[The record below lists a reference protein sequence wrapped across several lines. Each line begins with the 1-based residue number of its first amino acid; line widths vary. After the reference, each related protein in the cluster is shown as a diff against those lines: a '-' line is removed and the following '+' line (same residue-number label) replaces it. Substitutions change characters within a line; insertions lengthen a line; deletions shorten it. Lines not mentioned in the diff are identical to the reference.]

1 MNLNTDDIIHAYFKR
16 TGILVQHQIIS
27 YNNLIDN
34 IIPNIFSQYFP
45 IVLDYN
51 DNIIKK
57 IILKITNISVGQ
69 PFSTENN
76 GCSKLMTPNIARIK
90 NTSYSLPIYVNF
102 ETEITIEENGSFIT
116 LEKKQIDNIIF
127 GKIPIIVN
135 SNYCVLKNKGFDE
148 ECPFDP
154 GGYAIIN
161 GNEKVIISQERIA
174 NNIAQVFL
182 NPKSNTKYSY
192 LCEIRSLNEKN
203 YSIPKIVSVKIT
215 NKPDIFEN
223 CIRVSIPHLKQEV
236 PMFVVFRA
244 LGCISDREIIHYIID
259 NDKSEIDVNIIKILK
274 GTIKE
279 SEDIR
284 TEAEAIEYLSK
295 YINSNNNYTFQSP
308 DKKIKYI
315 KETVLKDYLIHLNS
329 TLDKLFYTGYMIN
342 KLIKS
347 YLGIIPVDDRDSFTN
362 KRVDTCGP
370 LIGNL
375 FNQCMN
381 KVSKDIRNYINK
393 EVNNG
398 LWNINKNYNDIINE
412 INIHKIIK
420 SSFIENIIKGAMAT
434 GNWGIKLSS
443 SSKQGVS
450 QVLNRLTYMS
460 TISHLRRVQTPTDN
474 TGKLIPPRKL
484 HPTQWGYICP
494 TETPEGHAVGVVK
507 NLSMI
512 SEITLKINS
521 DPIRMVINSMII
533 KFNKIDIYSFN
544 KNAYVKVFING
555 DYLGFTEIPHSL
567 VNAIKFNRANG
578 LIHIHTSVYWNI
590 QENNIQIWSDE
601 GRLIRPLM
609 KIKNDELIYNKDISD
624 KLKCG
629 AYEYN
634 DLISTIKCES
644 CLEYIDPYETNNIL
658 IATYVNDVYLKKAKY
673 THCEIH
679 PSLMLGA
686 LASCIPFP
694 HHNQSPRNTYQS
706 AMGKQAVGIPV
717 SNFNNRYD
725 TFSHILSSP
734 QRPLVETKMM
744 KYLNVNSLPNGIN
757 VIVAIACYTGYNQ
770 EDSVILNRGAIER
783 GLFSSTFYRTYKE
796 EEKKNQ
802 LSGEEEKFMKP
813 DKSKLL
819 FPKPCNYSKLSDDGF
834 IKKDTPVCDNDILI
848 GKVIPIKN
856 NQEYSYKDN
865 SVCIRRNE
873 SGNIDSNFVSNNGDG
888 YKICKTRIR
897 SYRIPQIGDKFSS
910 RHGQKGTVGMILN
923 HEDMPFTS
931 SGITP
936 DIIINPHAVPSRM
949 TIAQLIECIL
959 GKAALETGNIG
970 NATAFDPISIEN
982 ISKILTKYGHK
993 KNGDEILYNGING
1006 EQMKTQIFM
1015 GPTFYQRL
1023 KHMSG
1028 DKIHSRSSG
1037 PVVSMTRQPAEGRS
1051 SHGGLRFGEMERDC
1065 MIAHG
1070 TSSFLQ
1076 ERMMTVSDNYNVF
1089 ICNTCGLTSVFN
1101 SEKNIYECKKCDNYK
1116 DFKRVNIPY
1125 SCKLLFQELQSMAI
1139 APRLLTN

>member
-1 MNLNTDDIIHAYFKR
+1 MVLNTDDIIHAYFKR
-16 TGILVQHQIIS
+16 SGVLVQHQINS
-27 YNNLIDN
+27 YNNLIEN

-45 IVLDYN
+45 IVLEYN

-57 IILKITNISVGQ
+57 IILKITNISIGQ

-76 GCSKLMTPNIARIK
+76 GCSKLMTPNIARVK

-102 ETEITIEENGSFIT
+102 ETEITIKENDTFIT
-116 LEKKQIDNIIF
+116 LEKKQINNITF

-135 SNYCVLKNKGFDE
+135 SNYCVLKSKGFDE
-148 ECPFDP
+148 ECKYDP
-154 GGYAIIN
+154 GGYSIIN

-182 NPKSNTKYSY
+182 NPKSISKYSY
-192 LCEIRSLNEKN
+192 LCEIRSLNEKT
-203 YSIPKIVSVKIT
+203 YSIPKTVSIKIT
-215 NKPDIFEN
+215 NKPNIFDN

-236 PMFVVFRA
+236 PIFILFRA
-244 LGCISDREIIHYIID
+244 LGCIADKEIIHYIID
-259 NDKSEIDVNIIKILK
+259 NDNSDIDKNIIKILK
-274 GTIKE
+274 ETIIE
-279 SEDIR
+279 SNEIY
-284 TEAEAIEYLSK
+284 TESDAIEYLSR
-295 YINSNNNYTFQSP
+295 YINNNNNYTFQSA

-315 KETVLKDYLIHLNS
+315 KDVVINDYLIHLNS
-329 TLDKLFYTGYMIN
+329 TQDKLFYTGFMIN
-342 KLIKS
+342 KLIKC
-347 YLGIIPVDDRDSFTN
+347 YLGINKVDDRDSFTN
-362 KRVDTCGP
+362 KRADTCGA

-375 FNQCMN
+375 LNQCMN
-381 KVSKDIRNYINK
+381 KVSKDIKNYVNK

-434 GNWGIKLSS
+434 GNWGIKMSTH
-443 SSKQGVS
+443 SKQGVS

-460 TISHLRRVQTPTDN
+460 TISHLRRVQTPSDN

-507 NLSMI
+507 NLAMN
-512 SEITLKINS
+512 SEITLKTDS
-521 DPIRMVINSMII
+521 DPIHNIIDSYII
-533 KFNKIDIYSFN
+533 KLNTIDIYTFN
-544 KNAYVKVFING
+544 KNSSVKIFVNG
-555 DYLGFTEIPHSL
+555 DLIGFSNVPD
-567 VNAIKFNRANG
+567 AIVKTIKTNRSSG
-578 LIHIHTSVYWNI
+578 ILHIHTSVFWCI
-590 QENNIQIWSDE
+590 QGNYIQIWSDE

-609 KIKNDELIYNKDISD
+609 KVSNNSLIYNKDISD
-624 KLKCG
+624 NLKSG
-629 AYEYN
+629 NYEYI
-634 DLISTIKCES
+634 DLISDIKTKA

-658 IATYVNDVYLKKAKY
+658 IATYINDVIHKKSNY

-679 PSLMLGA
+679 PSLILGA

-717 SNFNNRYD
+717 SNFNKRFD

-819 FPKPCNYSKLSDDGF
+819 FPKPCNYEKLEADGF

-856 NQEYSYKDN
+856 DSDYNYKDN
-865 SVCIRRNE
+865 SVSIRRNE
-873 SGNIDSNFVSNNGDG
+873 SGNIDANFVSNNGDG

-897 SYRIPQIGDKFSS
+897 SFRIPSIGDKFSS

-923 HEDMPFTS
+923 HEDMPFS
-931 SGITP
+931 KDGITP

-970 NATAFDPISIEN
+970 NATAFDPISVEN
-982 ISKILTKYGHK
+982 ISKILTKFGHSK
-993 KNGDEILYNGING
+993 TGDEVLYNGITG
-1006 EQMKTQIFM
+1006 DQIKTSIFM

-1023 KHMSG
+1023 KHMSS

-1037 PVVSMTRQPAEGRS
+1037 PVVSMTRQPAEGRAA
-1051 SHGGLRFGEMERDC
+1051 HGGLRFGEMERDC

-1070 TSSFLQ
+1070 TASFLQ

-1089 ICNTCGLTSVFN
+1089 ICNTCGLTGVFN
-1101 SEKNIYECKKCDNYK
+1101 NDKNIYECKKCDNYK